1 MIYTQPATFIAWL
14 TLIVISA
21 SLSLIIGAIFWD
33 VPNSDPQLN
42 LNDRLGYH
50 YSVMCVTSW
59 PLLLLLTLSE
69 VQRNR
74 NTVERDIKDGLYTR
88 LTYIVSKVSIRG
100 GATSGDCVLPEHHQL
115 AAVALH
121 LVDLSGAELLHVW
134 TVHAK
139 LERLRGLLRLHRG
152 HAFVLGGRPKVH
164 LDFYLS
170 GTAQRHR
177 SNNFGADTDRSV
189 RLVWLSDP
197 LQGSTG
203 VRQVVGVRQSHD
215 LDSAVPTE
223 SRVVPRG
230 HRQQFRADVLQEQ
243 TSATSGHHRP
253 VALSHRER
261 HPSLVELRISDVAV
275 EVLQL
280 RKHSHSFG
288 CFLYDILRSRVFSV
302 LVLSTQK
309 FKK

>member
-1 MIYTQPATFIAWL
+1 VCFQSIINLPPSLFIWLIYL
-14 TLIVISA
+14 
-21 SLSLIIGAIFWD
+21 
-33 VPNSDPQLN
+33 VPSYSMSGLYMQS
-42 LNDRLGYH
+42 LNDYEGFYV
-50 YSVMCVTSW
+50 YIGVM
-59 PLLLLLTLSE
+59 LL
-69 VQRNR
+69 
-74 NTVERDIKDGLYTR
+74 Y
-88 LTYIVSKVSIRG
+88 
-100 GATSGDCVLPEHHQL
+100 
-115 AAVALH
+115 
-121 LVDLSGAELLHVW
+121 LV
-134 TVHAK
+134 
-139 LERLRGLLRLHRG
+139 
-152 HAFVLGGRPKVH
+152 GRPKVH

-177 SNNFGADTDRSV
+177 SNNFGADTDRFV

-215 LDSAVPTE
+215 LDSAVPAE

-288 CFLYDILRSRVFSV
+288 CFLYHILRSRVFSV